1 MPDLELGF
9 QIHLVIVL
17 CSQTVARLGSVLTHH
32 DDGRLHRGETR
43 QNQIQ
48 QNKWIRIECSG
59 SEQHGVRTDP
69 DKDNG
74 AKCNEKFPTAAKLG
88 NVIGKSLAE
97 SKLLFELLAD
107 VGGQNLVLLQALND
121 LIVERGKFAD
131 LIFQDFL
138 DII

>member
-1 MPDLELGF
+1 MPDLELGL
-9 QIHLVIVL
+9 QIYLVIIFRA
-17 CSQTVARLGSVLTHH
+17 QTVPRFCSVLTHH

-43 QNQIQ
+43 QNQIE
-48 QNKWIRIECSG
+48 QNKWIGIECSG

-88 NVIGKSLAE
+88 DVVGKSFAE

-107 VGGQNLVLLQALND
+107 VG
-121 LIVERGKFAD
+121 
-131 LIFQDFL
+131 
-138 DII
+138 